1 MKLKFDNNLHY
12 QKQAIASVVDL
23 FKGQTPKQA
32 NFTVSSNSSQLS
44 LFGTENNGVGN
55 YLELI
60 EDEILE
66 NLQEIQLRNGI
77 GQTSVLRKNQYDFDI
92 EMETGTGKTYVYLR
106 SIFELNKNYG
116 FTKFIIVVPS
126 IAIKEGVKKSIEI
139 MTDEFKSLYDNVI
152 FNHFVYDSSQ
162 LERVRSF
169 AVSDNIEIMV
179 INIDAFRGASLF

>member
-32 NFTVSSNSSQLS
+32 NFTVSSNSFQLS

-77 GQTSVLRKNQYDFDI
+77 GQTSVLRKI
-92 EMETGTGKTYVYLR
+92 SMIL
-106 SIFELNKNYG
+106 I
-116 FTKFIIVVPS
+116 
-126 IAIKEGVKKSIEI
+126 
-139 MTDEFKSLYDNVI
+139 
-152 FNHFVYDSSQ
+152 
-162 LERVRSF
+162 
-169 AVSDNIEIMV
+169 
-179 INIDAFRGASLF
+179 